1 MLNDSNQVDFDK
13 IKVAVLNDRVQDEI
27 MRIALHDCGDGHLN
41 STAFE
46 ECDYARVPPAGD
58 LIYSGRPDLY
68 YE

>member
-46 ECDYARVPPAGD
+46 E
-58 LIYSGRPDLY
+58 
-68 YE
+68 